1 MYGVIR
7 QGTMPVYP
15 KSTLGHAEYGV
26 SSGRF
31 HSLEG
36 MKKRIE
42 GNEADIRLYEKQ
54 LKVAK
59 TADEKDQ
66 LRKLIQR
73 KKEKNKDLEKAIK
86 LKTER
91 KAERERRLER
101 FKARMGLY
109 SGIGIYTQSPV
120 GKRVGQ
126 IELGPDED
134 YSGVLDSAKDWYS
147 GLSGLHKALVIG
159 AAYAVIGGGVLLYRR
174 RRKSIKRNC
183 SCQNK

>member
-15 KSTLGHAEYGV
+15 KSTLGRAEYGV
-26 SSGRF
+26 SEGRF
-31 HSLEG
+31 RRLEG
-36 MKKRIE
+36 MKKQIE
-42 GNEADIRLYEKQ
+42 GIEADIKLFEKQ

-59 TADEKDQ
+59 TADEKDK
-66 LRKLIQR
+66 LRKLIQKR
-73 KKEKNKDLEKAIK
+73 KEKKNDLEKAIK

-91 KAERERRLER
+91 KAERERGWER
-101 FKARMGLY
+101 FKARAGLY

-159 AAYAVIGGGVLLYRR
+159 AVYAAIGGGVLLYRR

>member
-15 KSTLGHAEYGV
+15 KSALGRAEYGV
-26 SSGRF
+26 SEGYLRT
-31 HSLEG
+31 LDG
-36 MKKRIE
+36 MKKQIE
-42 GNEADIRLYEKQ
+42 GIEADIKLFEKQ

-59 TADEKDQ
+59 TSDEKDK
-66 LRKLIQR
+66 LRDLLQKR
-73 KKEKNKDLEKAIK
+73 KEKKKEVEKAIK
-86 LKTER
+86 IKTER
-91 KAERERRLER
+91 QDERKRKWER
-101 FKARMGLY
+101 FKARTSLW

-147 GLSGLHKALVIG
+147 GLSMLHKALVIG
-159 AAYAVIGGGVLLYRR
+159 AAYAAIGGGVLLYRR

-183 SCQNK
+183 SCQDK

>member
-15 KSTLGHAEYGV
+15 KSTLGRAEYGV
-26 SSGRF
+26 SEGYLR
-31 HSLEG
+31 SLYG
-36 MKKRIE
+36 MKKQIE
-42 GNEADIRLYEKQ
+42 GIEADIKLFEKQ

-59 TADEKDQ
+59 SGDEKDN
-66 LRKLIQR
+66 LRNLIQKR
-73 KKEKNKDLEKAIK
+73 KEKKNDLEKAIT
-86 LKTER
+86 LRTER
-91 KAERERRLER
+91 KAERKRGWERL
-101 FKARMGLY
+101 KARWNPY
-109 SGIGIYTQSPV
+109 AGIGIYTQSPV

-159 AAYAVIGGGVLLYRR
+159 AVYAAIGGGVLLYRR